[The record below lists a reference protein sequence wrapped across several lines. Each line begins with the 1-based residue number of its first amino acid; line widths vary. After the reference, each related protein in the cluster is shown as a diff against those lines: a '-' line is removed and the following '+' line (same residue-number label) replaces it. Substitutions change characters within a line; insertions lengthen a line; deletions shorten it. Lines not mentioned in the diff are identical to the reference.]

1 MLLEVGN
8 QLGEDRLELLEGGG
22 HVDGS
27 AGQVGAGDR
36 YTLAVCGDPGWFV
49 CMQRLFEGSREPVEA
64 LESSKQRN
72 GGQNGYLCIS
82 YEQLIPPPKETLPA
96 VGGRSGSSERLA
108 ARLVQGARL
117 SIIAF
122 AFLMRCGLVG

>member
-36 YTLAVCGDPGWFV
+36 YALAVCGDSGCSV
-49 CMQRLFEGSREPVEA
+49 YLQRLCERSREPVEA

-72 GGQNGYLCIS
+72 GGQIGYLCIS
-82 YEQLIPPPKETLPA
+82 YEQLDPPKETLRA

-108 ARLVQGARL
+108 ARLRLVQGARL
-117 SIIAF
+117 SIT
-122 AFLMRCGLVG
+122 AFLMRCGQV